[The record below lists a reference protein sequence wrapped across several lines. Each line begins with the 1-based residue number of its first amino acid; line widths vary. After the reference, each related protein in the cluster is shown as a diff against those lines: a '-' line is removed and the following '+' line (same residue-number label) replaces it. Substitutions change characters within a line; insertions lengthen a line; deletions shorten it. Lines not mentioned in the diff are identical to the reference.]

1 MPSTITFRDLD
12 GLAADLRKLAGPAL
26 DKALQKAAVKVGEE
40 LQAKLQRYPSIG
52 KKQSPVKWASEKQR
66 KWYFAT
72 SRKAGLPP
80 LYTRLNDP
88 MSQKLGP
95 SWEVV
100 KWGKSGAIVGTR
112 ATYSPYVQSAEHQSA
127 QHAASGWITAD
138 EAVDKVDK
146 SGIVGR
152 HVRAEIASMLA

>member
-26 DKALQKAAVKVGEE
+26 DKALQTAAVKIGEE
-40 LQAKLQRYPSIG
+40 LQGKLQRYPGPSH
-52 KKQSPVKWASEKQR
+52 KPVIWASRKQQM
-66 KWYFAT
+66 WYYAT
-72 SRKAGLPP
+72 RREQGLP
-80 LYTRLNDP
+80 LKYTRQSDP
-88 MSQKLGP
+88 MSQRLGP
-95 SWEVV
+95 SWEVR
-100 KWGKSGAIVGTR
+100 KWGNSGAIVGTR
-112 ATYSPYVQSAEHQSA
+112 ATYAPWVQSAEKQSA
-127 QHAASGWITAD
+127 QHAATGWITAD